1 MGLHGADQWYRLF
14 KLFFGDS
21 LTKYTLAL
29 MTTDEL
35 KSGSPPLEK
44 KVRKGSRARRAVKA
58 VLVAFGC
65 LNVVIGAVGVV
76 IPGLP
81 TTIFLIIAL
90 WAFSQSSDRFHKWL
104 YNHRLFGPMLQNW
117 ATHGIIPR
125 KAKVLALATMIFSWC
140 MIAYYSTYWIWP
152 FTAGILMG
160 VIGGYILTRPSFKEI
175 TNRCDQSVP

>member
-1 MGLHGADQWYRLF
+1 MTAD
-14 KLFFGDS
+14 
-21 LTKYTLAL
+21 
-29 MTTDEL
+29 EP
-35 KSGSPPLEK
+35 KSTPPPLE
-44 KVRKGSRARRAVKA
+44 VNLRKGSTARRAVKA

-117 ATHGIIPR
+117 ASYGIIPR
-125 KAKVLALATMIFSWC
+125 KAKALAVATMIFSWC
-140 MIAYYSTYWIWP
+140 MIAYFSTYWIWP
-152 FTAGILMG
+152 FVAGIMM
-160 VIGGYILTRPSFKEI
+160 VMVSGYILTRPSFRE
-175 TNRCDQSVP
+175 NVDRCDQNVP